1 MAGIKPGL
9 LEEVPCLAP
18 SLCGTQSGIASA
30 ASQADRAKCCKDGR
44 CLPASPCVIRLS
56 VRDCYPFDNASISL
70 STGLRAG
77 RFLRRP
83 VVSLSKHL
91 DSGLS
96 ASGGLGRYRL
106 DPLDCVALQRW
117 MLLLCSSR
125 FWERLQLQQRD
136 DVVKSGFCFFASQKG
151 SIVL

>member
-9 LEEVPCLAP
+9 LEEVPRLAP

-30 ASQADRAKCCKDGR
+30 ASQADRAKFMCCKDGR
-44 CLPASPCVIRLS
+44 CLPASPCVVRLS

-125 FWERLQLQQRD
+125 FWKRLQQRD
-136 DVVKSGFCFFASQKG
+136 DVAKSGLCFFASRKAL
-151 SIVL
+151 IVW